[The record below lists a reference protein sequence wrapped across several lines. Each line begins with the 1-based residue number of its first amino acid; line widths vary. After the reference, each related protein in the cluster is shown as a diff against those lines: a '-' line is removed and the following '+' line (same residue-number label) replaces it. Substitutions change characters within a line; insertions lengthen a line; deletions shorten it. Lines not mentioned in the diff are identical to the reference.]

1 MREKKRKEK
10 KKRKEETSKHRKT
23 TTTTLRCRYSSFN
36 HPKHAAF
43 FSSSSFDDFVPT
55 FLSSIEL
62 FAFSTSN
69 ENSQKNEANEQASS
83 AAKILSIDALD
94 RASFSVIR
102 KCTMADVLNAHFVH
116 EYVKE
121 DEEKE
126 GKKKKE
132 LSLLSIGDE
141 EEHIFS
147 IARGRFEAILSE
159 RLCERLGV
167 SGPLSRSS
175 SSEREEERRR
185 RVVAINLRS
194 DNFVPGRTTHDR
206 VTDNARRVF
215 HRQTSSSGGKLGN
228 IAGDG
233 GGSNVLLAHFEVGNE
248 AIEIER
254 SSFASSENAVEISS
268 RKIEKCTGEAKCEK
282 EGKRLFELVESFR
295 RSVESKESA
304 AITSGEHEETL
315 RKILEIVSVA
325 ALRSRQ
331 KEKKEEAAKESP
343 SACRLHTA
351 RWSGFLTSKHLERA
365 LKATNEMIEK
375 DDQFEFCVV
384 CAHATKKK
392 MMKMKNSSDRKRKQP
407 SSSVEG
413 ECEEEQEVEI
423 LAPRTCAFLVMQ
435 NQRYV
440 SFLPIT

>member
-10 KKRKEETSKHRKT
+10 KKRKKETSKHRKT

-43 FSSSSFDDFVPT
+43 FSSSSSDDFVPT

-141 EEHIFS
+141 EEDIFS

-175 SSEREEERRR
+175 SSEREEERREK
-185 RVVAINLRS
+185 LR
-194 DNFVPGRTTHDR
+194 G
-206 VTDNARRVF
+206 
-215 HRQTSSSGGKLGN
+215 
-228 IAGDG
+228 
-233 GGSNVLLAHFEVGNE
+233 
-248 AIEIER
+248 ER
-254 SSFASSENAVEISS
+254 IRE
-268 RKIEKCTGEAKCEK
+268 
-282 EGKRLFELVESFR
+282 EGIR
-295 RSVESKESA
+295 
-304 AITSGEHEETL
+304 
-315 RKILEIVSVA
+315 
-325 ALRSRQ
+325 
-331 KEKKEEAAKESP
+331 
-343 SACRLHTA
+343 
-351 RWSGFLTSKHLERA
+351 
-365 LKATNEMIEK
+365 
-375 DDQFEFCVV
+375 
-384 CAHATKKK
+384 
-392 MMKMKNSSDRKRKQP
+392 
-407 SSSVEG
+407 
-413 ECEEEQEVEI
+413 
-423 LAPRTCAFLVMQ
+423 
-435 NQRYV
+435 
-440 SFLPIT
+440 